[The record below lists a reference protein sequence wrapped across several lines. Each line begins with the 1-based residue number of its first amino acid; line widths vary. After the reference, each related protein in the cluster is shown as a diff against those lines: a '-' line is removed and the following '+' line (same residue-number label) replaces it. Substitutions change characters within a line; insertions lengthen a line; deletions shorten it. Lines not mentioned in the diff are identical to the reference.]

1 MKSSLASLALF
12 IVAGCAN
19 LGGSSDMTLD
29 SLAHDYVRL
38 ALEIDAHESG
48 YVDAFFGPGE
58 WREAARRNPRERPA
72 LKRDADRI
80 KAALP
85 AFVAHGGEEGQR
97 ARVLMANVASARFR
111 LDMIDGKRVP
121 FADEAERLFALRPKL
136 KPLSAFD
143 DVLARIDALIP
154 GSTELAQRVEAFR
167 AHYSIPDD
175 RVQAVMDAAIAECRK
190 RTGAYIPLP
199 PGETFAMELVK
210 GQPWGAYNYYQGEN
224 RSLIQINTDMP
235 VSVGSALILACHEGY
250 PGHHVQGIYNE
261 RNYRERGWPE
271 YSVAPL
277 YIPAAALNEG
287 GADFGVELAF
297 PGDERLKFEMEV
309 LYPLAGLDPATAPAF
324 DQLRAATAEL
334 DGALLKISQ
343 MQLDGE
349 IDREQAITL
358 AQKYRLASRDV
369 AAASLEF
376 DRKYRSYVI
385 NYSVGEAL
393 VADYVN
399 RHGHDAASRWAA
411 YAHILSMPVLPE
423 DLRN

>member
-1 MKSSLASLALF
+1 
-12 IVAGCAN
+12 
-19 LGGSSDMTLD
+19 MTLD
-29 SLAHDYVRL
+29 TLARDYVRL

-48 YVDAFFGPGE
+48 YVDAYFGPAD
-58 WREAARRNPRERPA
+58 WRDAALKNPRERPA

-97 ARVLMANVASARFR
+97 ARVLLANVSSARFR
-111 LDMIDGKRVP
+111 LDMIDGKRAP
-121 FADEAERLFALRPKL
+121 FADEAERLFALRPEL

-143 DVLARIDALIP
+143 GALARIDALIP
-154 GSTELAQRVEAFR
+154 GSAPLSQRVEAFR

-175 RVQAVMDAAIAECRK
+175 RVQAVMEAAIAECRK

-199 PGETFAMELVK
+199 QGETFAMELVK

-235 VSVGSALILACHEGY
+235 VSIGSALILACHEGY

-261 RNYRERGWPE
+261 RNYRVRGWAE

-277 YIPAAALNEG
+277 YVPAAPLNEG

-297 PGDERLKFEMEV
+297 PGDERLKFEMGV

-324 DQLRAATAEL
+324 DALRAATAEL
-334 DGALLKISQ
+334 DGALLKVSQ

-349 IDREQAITL
+349 IDREEAITL
-358 AQKYRLASRDV
+358 VQKYRLASRDV
-369 AAASLEF
+369 AANSLEF
-376 DRKYRSYVI
+376 DKKYRSYVI

-411 YAHILSMPVLPE
+411 YVHILSTPTLPE